1 MTIKLSEEREQF
13 IRSLVAGGRFSSE
26 SEVVDEALSL
36 LEQRYRASGP
46 AGRAAAD
53 VAPDRTGQQSENLK
67 LLLQK
72 LDAMPPSAV
81 ADGLSNRDHDQ
92 ILYNR

>member
-13 IRSLVAGGRFSSE
+13 IRSLVDGVRFASE

-46 AGRAAAD
+46 AARAEAD
-53 VAPDRTGQQSENLK
+53 VNPDRTAQQLESLK
-67 LLLQK
+67 GLCQK
-72 LDAMPPSAV
+72 LDAMPTTA
-81 ADGLSNRDHDQ
+81 
-92 ILYNR
+92 